1 MATDGRRRVLRV
13 AGGGLGRASCRAS
26 AFVVLALAA
35 QAWAG
40 PGSGGRLDAGE
51 SNDLAPIERARGV
64 HDLRG
69 ADAGPVTLVAK
80 ARLLN
85 LVGGDRDLDYAL
97 VVYGPGHWFQRVATG
112 GHIEFRG
119 RIPGTEWRR
128 RPASKKSYRL
138 AEAEMLLDPTVHLRL
153 APGATV
159 RKHWREAIGEVA
171 AECLEVG
178 PLADYWQHD
187 VSDTEHLPEVALD
200 AHQTVRLCFAP
211 DSGMLVRADYGGSF
225 PRFEYSGLV
234 ALGAKQ
240 IPRSMRCFEQKKL
253 VVEAEVTNLAPS
265 EAAGPD
271 VDALPD
277 DVETWPACDHPTL
290 PRLISK
296 KPVKHYSEAKAR
308 RQFGQ
313 LVCHAEVSTGGN
325 LHDLA
330 YVDDGAKP
338 YLVAAINLAIDEWV
352 YEPATCDGKPVPFEL
367 YLTVQFP
374 PR

>member
-1 MATDGRRRVLRV
+1 MAIDDRANRLGAAVPRRGSRGTRGRSVALLVVGCLATLGPGVVGPVQGADDSALGPIRR
-13 AGGGLGRASCRAS
+13 
-26 AFVVLALAA
+26 A
-35 QAWAG
+35 QAIHG
-40 PGSGGRLDAGE
+40 
-51 SNDLAPIERARGV
+51 
-64 HDLRG
+64 LRG
-69 ADAGPVTLVAK
+69 ADAVPLTLVAK
-80 ARLLN
+80 AKLLN
-85 LVGGDRDLDYAL
+85 LVGGDRDLDYAF

-159 RKHWREAIGEVA
+159 RKSWREAIGEVA